1 MAQHTKNMISD
12 DQITVLIDENRLAD
26 ALLAINE
33 RIAFNADDD
42 AAWYLR
48 GKANWKLGNHSI
60 AISDYEHASLLN
72 PDSPARHALEMSR
85 DILDYF
91 NPDLLNP

>member
-1 MAQHTKNMISD
+1 MISD

-48 GKANWKLGNHSI
+48 GKAN
-60 AISDYEHASLLN
+60 
-72 PDSPARHALEMSR
+72 
-85 DILDYF
+85 
-91 NPDLLNP
+91 